1 MFGIGMPEL
10 ILILVV
16 ALVVVGPRKL
26 PEMARSLGKAMGEFK
41 KATGEMN
48 RAINFDDNFK
58 KPFQEVKEEVESVKE
73 GASSRAAS
81 ENAGRQDNAEM
92 PVAPEENFDQ
102 ETVVREKSADDSN
115 EPDDPLTSFH
125 P

>member
-81 ENAGRQDNAEM
+81 GTTDWQDKAET
-92 PVAPEENFDQ
+92 PAAPEEKSEQ
-102 ETVVREKSADDSN
+102 ETVTPEKSADDSAP
-115 EPDDPLTSFH
+115 EPNQPDKPAG
-125 P
+125 